1 MLADR
6 GPGSSM
12 TRVQF
17 VRLAKPEKAKHLCVL
32 AEEFFGAGKRVLV
45 MVVDDN
51 QAVTLDSFMWVW
63 QKGSFIPHAL
73 DNGTVDCIDDPVVI
87 GTEERNPNGAQ
98 VLIMG
103 KPCSLSFV
111 RQFETVIDFA
121 ETYEAALTVTARQR
135 FQQYREAGFA
145 PVMRE

>member
-1 MLADR
+1 
-6 GPGSSM
+6 M

-17 VRLAKPEKAKHLCVL
+17 VRLSKPEKAKHLCEL
-32 AEEFFGAGKRVLV
+32 AEEFFQNGKRVLV
-45 MVVDDN
+45 IIADDN
-51 QAVTLDSFMWVW
+51 QGMTLDSFMWNW
-63 QKGSFIPHAL
+63 KKESFIPHAL

-87 GTEERNPNGAQ
+87 GVEEHNPNGAQ

-103 KPCSLSFV
+103 KPCSLTFV
-111 RQFETVIDFA
+111 RQFETAIDFA
-121 ETYEAALTVTARQR
+121 EIYEATLTAAARQR

>member
-1 MLADR
+1 V
-6 GPGSSM
+6 PK
-12 TRVQF
+12 VQF
-17 VRLAKPEKAKHLCVL
+17 VRLNKPEKARHLCEL
-32 AEEFFGAGKRVLV
+32 AEEFFHNGKRVLV
-45 MVVDDN
+45 LVLDDN
-51 QAVTLDSFMWVW
+51 QGMTLDSFMWAW
-63 QKGSFIPHAL
+63 KKSSFIPHAL

-87 GTEERNPNGAQ
+87 GTGEHNPNGAQ

-111 RQFETVIDFA
+111 RQFEMVVDFA
-121 ETYEAALTVTARQR
+121 ETYEATLTAAARQR

>member
-1 MLADR
+1 
-6 GPGSSM
+6 M

-17 VRLAKPEKAKHLCVL
+17 VRLGKAEKAKHLCEL
-32 AEEFFGAGKRVLV
+32 TEEFFHAGKRVLV
-45 MVVDDN
+45 TVVDDN
-51 QAVTLDSFMWVW
+51 QGVTLDSFMWVW

-87 GTEERNPNGAQ
+87 DTRERNPNGAQ

-121 ETYEAALTVTARQR
+121 EVYDEALAAAARRR

-145 PVMRE
+145 PVMRK